1 MTCTQ
6 GTSIPT
12 INRLIYMTFVCRTV
26 NLDSRGVVLTVEILQ
41 LLEAEYG
48 ISYTVGNI
56 VITFIE
62 DHQWYLTW

>member
-1 MTCTQ
+1 
-6 GTSIPT
+6 
-12 INRLIYMTFVCRTV
+12 MTFVCRTV